1 MHIYTANKKGK
12 IPFDHYYYLY
22 LRPCKF
28 TNENKKNFPY
38 FTGCRMDISKAFK
51 QWKTYPFG
59 KARLIHDFFKETIY
73 KYYN

>member
-28 TNENKKNFPY
+28 TYENNF
-38 FTGCRMDISKAFK
+38 FSVFHRLQNGHFK
-51 QWKTYPFG
+51 SIQAMENLPFWQG
-59 KARLIHDFFKETIY
+59 KAYTRFVQRNNL
-73 KYYN
+73 